1 MRRKTLEI
9 AAVAV
14 VAAAAACGGGGL
26 ILPEPRPLVI
36 QSGARLSAD
45 EAQLME
51 IYQWVDREVANIE
64 QDPTFLIAAQPA
76 ATDVYPWETLEI
88 TADTASIQYRR
99 TNPDLASVY
108 QIYAHLHLMR
118 EMGRIQEW
126 MPEAVG
132 ADEWEF
138 ERLAVARTTDAWLLG
153 RASFGFVPS
162 RLMDEL
168 VYAKEAGR
176 LDALL
181 LTLRGHEF
189 PDEKAAWLEARPG
202 AEEDFQAW
210 FRETFDRDINA
221 LDF

>member
-1 MRRKTLEI
+1 MQHRTFGL
-9 AAVAV
+9 ATVLMSVLGAG
-14 VAAAAACGGGGL
+14 CGGGGL
-26 ILPEPRPLVI
+26 VLPEPRPLVI

-45 EAQLME
+45 ETELMQ
-51 IYQWVDREVANIE
+51 IYEWVDREVANIE
-64 QDPTFLIAAQPA
+64 QDPTFLIASQPA
-76 ATDVYPWETLEI
+76 ATDLYPWETLEL
-88 TADTASIQYRR
+88 TADTAKIQYRR

-132 ADEWEF
+132 AGEWDF
-138 ERLAVARTTDAWLLG
+138 ERLAVARTADAWLLG
-153 RASFGFVPS
+153 RASFGFSPS

-168 VYAKEAGR
+168 VYANEAGR

-189 PDEKAAWLEARPG
+189 PEEKAAWLDDQPG
-202 AEEDFQAW
+202 AEEDFQNW

-221 LDF
+221 AY

>member
-1 MRRKTLEI
+1 MQRRKLGVT
-9 AAVAV
+9 AMAVLAF
-14 VAAAAACGGGGL
+14 AAACGGGGL
-26 ILPEPRPLVI
+26 VLPEPRPLVI
-36 QSGARLSAD
+36 QSGARLTPD
-45 EAQLME
+45 ETRLEE
-51 IYQWVDREVANIE
+51 IYQWVDREVQNIE
-64 QDPTFLIAAQPA
+64 QDPSFLIATRPA

-88 TADTASIQYRR
+88 SGDTASLQYRT

-118 EMGRIQEW
+118 AMGRIQEW

-138 ERLAVARTTDAWLLG
+138 ERLAVGRMTDAWLLG

-168 VYAKEAGR
+168 VYAKDAGR

-181 LTLRGHEF
+181 LTLRGFEF
-189 PDEKAAWLEARPG
+189 PEAKEAWLEAEPG
-202 AEEDFQAW
+202 ADEAFREW
-210 FRETFDRDINA
+210 FRDTFDREIN
-221 LDF
+221 

>member
-1 MRRKTLEI
+1 MQQRTLGI
-9 AAVAV
+9 AGTLMVAF
-14 VAAAAACGGGGL
+14 AAACGGGGL
-26 ILPEPRPLVI
+26 VLPEPRPLVI

-45 EAQLME
+45 EARLMQ
-51 IYQWVDREVANIE
+51 IYQWVDREVQNIE

-88 TADTASIQYRR
+88 SADTASIQFRR

-138 ERLAVARTTDAWLLG
+138 ERQAVARTADAWLLG
-153 RASFGFVPS
+153 RASFGFAPS

-168 VYAKEAGR
+168 VYAKDAGQ
-176 LDALL
+176 LDAML

-189 PDEKAAWLEARPG
+189 PDEKAAWLDAQPG
-202 AEEDFQAW
+202 ADDDFEAW
-210 FRETFDRDINA
+210 FLETFDRDING
-221 LDF
+221 LEP